1 MYSPA
6 SSLASQACC
15 SVVLCSLLCWRFTL
29 VFLAESWFRSPDC
42 QNSFWVSRSSSLS
55 GQLVPA
61 PGWGRVSAPFGSSL
75 PVVRCLCSKK
85 ALADSDW
92 AELKQCTGW
101 KEPTPVHPT
110 CLQKHTQGLFQ
121 RKLISW
127 LQERASISPE
137 STACAVV
144 LTQCDQPERQVQ
156 GRAEQRASLT
166 VQGYPS
172 DPSKAP
178 PLGLP
183 LPLAWER
190 H

>member
-1 MYSPA
+1 MLLCCPVLTLVLTLHLGFSCRELVQVA
-6 SSLASQACC
+6 RLSEQFLSEQEQLTVRAAGASTRLRKGFSSLWQ
-15 SVVLCSLLCWRFTL
+15 
-29 VFLAESWFRSPDC
+29 
-42 QNSFWVSRSSSLS
+42 
-55 GQLVPA
+55 QLTC
-61 PGWGRVSAPFGSSL
+61 
-75 PVVRCLCSKK
+75 VRCLRSNK

-144 LTQCDQPERQVQ
+144 LTQCDQPERQAQ

-172 DPSKAP
+172 DPSKAL

-183 LPLAWER
+183 LPLARER
-190 H
+190 HQCQSSPLVSL